1 MFIGYY
7 ELENEQYNNIYYKN
21 KLGYK
26 LWNEDTFSP
35 DTKNM
40 NILDLAIKGKTYKER
55 KYFAE
60 EIAKIWQ
67 NEFSSLNWSYN
78 ELAIMNEYFYKIG
91 KKYGLLKEFKENCIC
106 QELIMI
112 TLIVLLVLIRW
123 FLDGNGYKR

>member
-26 LWNEDTFSP
+26 LWDEDTFSP
-35 DTKNM
+35 DTKNI
-40 NILDLAIKGKTYKER
+40 NILDLTIKGKTYKER

-106 QELIMI
+106 
-112 TLIVLLVLIRW
+112 
-123 FLDGNGYKR
+123 

>member
-26 LWNEDTFSP
+26 LWKEDTFNP
-35 DTKNM
+35 NTKN
-40 NILDLAIKGKTYKER
+40 ISLLDLTIKGKTYKER

-67 NEFSSLNWSYN
+67 NEFLGFFIEESLGDCFISHCSILGSNVY
-78 ELAIMNEYFYKIG
+78 
-91 KKYGLLKEFKENCIC
+91 
-106 QELIMI
+106 
-112 TLIVLLVLIRW
+112 TLIHVKISLTNYYHQK
-123 FLDGNGYKR
+123 GTT